1 MSDFHVRFN
10 DFVARSGMTL
20 DELSYKSGVSTKTI
34 QNWTRNASPTMPR
47 IDQGVLVARVLGVS
61 AEYLVTG
68 TAPGGLSEKGLKIAL
83 AAEKLSDE
91 GKNVALTQ
99 VEGLIAHFPLDVST
113 SSKTAT

>member
-1 MSDFHVRFN
+1 MSGFHVRLN
-10 DFVARSGMTL
+10 DFIGRSGMTL
-20 DELSYKSGVSTKTI
+20 DEISVRSGVSTKTI

-47 IDQGVLVARVLGVS
+47 IDQGVMVAQVLGVS

-68 TAPGGLSEKGLKIAL
+68 KAPGGLSEKGLKVAL
-83 AAEKLSDE
+83 AAEQLSDE

-99 VEGLIAHFPLDVST
+99 VEGLAVHFPLGVSA